1 MCIDIELY
9 FETINILNGYKIK
22 PNIHRPNAS
31 GIQRTVV
38 WGKKRPTVTRVGN
51 PVLSQNF
58 GLVKSRFGTTDGLK
72 PAGIREG
79 NNNKKY
85 ETVYNQLKKLIREIA
100 PDFEYTSITIN
111 KNFKCLPHKD
121 KANIKPSLIIGLG
134 NYTGGELNIE
144 GVKYDINANPLI
156 FNGSLLEHSTEPFTG
171 TRYSIVFYSI

>member
-1 MCIDIELY
+1 MCIDIDLY
-9 FETINILNGYKIK
+9 FETIDILNNYNIR

-58 GLVKSRFGTTDGLK
+58 GLISSRFPTSDGLK
-72 PAGIREG
+72 SAGIREG

-100 PDFEYTSITIN
+100 PDFQYTSITVN
-111 KNFKCLPHKD
+111 KNFKCNPHKD
-121 KANIKPSLIIGLG
+121 RANKSPSLIIGLG
-134 NYTGGELNIE
+134 DYSGGELNIE
-144 GVKYDINANPLI
+144 GVKYDIKCRALI

-171 TRYSIVFYSI
+171 TRYSIVYYSI